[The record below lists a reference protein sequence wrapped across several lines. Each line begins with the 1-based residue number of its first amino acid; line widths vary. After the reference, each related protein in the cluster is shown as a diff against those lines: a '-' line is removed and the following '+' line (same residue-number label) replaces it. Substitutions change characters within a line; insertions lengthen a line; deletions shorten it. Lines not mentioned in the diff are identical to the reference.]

1 MALHH
6 HHEVHFSHRMGWL
19 RAAVLGA
26 NYPGSEW
33 YQRAY
38 DLMQK
43 NAPAA

>member
-1 MALHH
+1 
-6 HHEVHFSHRMGWL
+6 
-19 RAAVLGA
+19 VLGA
-26 NYPGSEW
+26 NYPGSIW

>member
-1 MALHH
+1 
-6 HHEVHFSHRMGWL
+6 
-19 RAAVLGA
+19 VLGA

-38 DLMQK
+38 ELMQK